1 VDPLKVKAAP
11 PQEAQTNTDRGD
23 LEGSATIPITQ
34 SVTQRV

>member
-1 VDPLKVKAAP
+1 VDPLKTKAAP

-23 LEGSATIPITQ
+23 LEGSATTSVTQ